1 MAYIIYEITAKSKMG
16 NESEIKKQKRIIIC
30 LTGMPGAG
38 KSTIASS
45 LKEKGFPVIT
55 MGDVVR
61 EEANRQNLEPTDYN
75 LGSLMLKLR
84 RDLGP
89 GAIAH
94 LILRKMERDY
104 NNNIDVIIIDGIRSM
119 PEVEVLK
126 SIGYVKLLAI
136 HASTNTRFT
145 YTKER
150 ARPDCP
156 SSIQDFVVRDKR
168 ELTVGISEAI
178 ALADETLSN
187 NDLTIEELKEK
198 GFEIIQKWIAEID
211 KSDSNVTINHK
222 GNNIK

>member
-1 MAYIIYEITAKSKMG
+1 MG

-75 LGSLMLKLR
+75 LGNLMLKLR

-89 GAIAH
+89 GAIAY

-198 GFEIIQKWIAEID
+198 GFEIIQKWVAEID

>member
-1 MAYIIYEITAKSKMG
+1 MG

-198 GFEIIQKWIAEID
+198 GFEIIQKWIAEIN
-211 KSDSNVTINHK
+211 KSDSNITINHK

>member
-1 MAYIIYEITAKSKMG
+1 MG
-16 NESEIKKQKRIIIC
+16 NESEIKKKKRIIIIC

-61 EEANRQNLEPTDYN
+61 EEANRQDLEPTDYN

-198 GFEIIQKWIAEID
+198 GFEIIQKWIAEIN
-211 KSDSNVTINHK
+211 KSDSNITINHK

>member
-1 MAYIIYEITAKSKMG
+1 MG
-16 NESEIKKQKRIIIC
+16 NESEIKKQKRIIIIC

-38 KSTIASS
+38 KSTIAYS

-136 HASTNTRFT
+136 HASTNTRFA

-198 GFEIIQKWIAEID
+198 GFEIIQKWIAEIN
-211 KSDSNVTINHK
+211 KSDSNSTINDK

>member
-1 MAYIIYEITAKSKMG
+1 M
-16 NESEIKKQKRIIIC
+16 NFEIKKQKIIIC

-45 LKEKGFPVIT
+45 LKEKGLEVIT
-55 MGDVVR
+55 MGDAVR
-61 EEANRQNLEPTDYN
+61 EEAKRQNLEPTDCN
-75 LGSLMLKLR
+75 LGTLMLKLR
-84 RDLGP
+84 TELGP

-94 LILRKMERDY
+94 LILRKMEKDTNY
-104 NNNIDVIIIDGIRSM
+104 NINIVIIDGIRSM
-119 PEVEVLK
+119 PEVDILK
-126 SIGYVKLLAI
+126 SVGYVKLLAI

-145 YTKER
+145 YTKET

-187 NDLTIEELKEK
+187 NDLTLEELKEK
-198 GFEIIQKWIAEID
+198 GFEIIQKWIAEINKND
-211 KSDSNVTINHK
+211 NNITINHI
-222 GNNIK
+222 GNNNK

>member
-1 MAYIIYEITAKSKMG
+1 MG
-16 NESEIKKQKRIIIC
+16 NESEIKKQKRIIIIC

-38 KSTIASS
+38 KSTIAYS

-136 HASTNTRFT
+136 HASTNTRFA

-198 GFEIIQKWIAEID
+198 GFEIIQKWIAEIN
-211 KSDSNVTINHK
+211 KSDSNSTINHK